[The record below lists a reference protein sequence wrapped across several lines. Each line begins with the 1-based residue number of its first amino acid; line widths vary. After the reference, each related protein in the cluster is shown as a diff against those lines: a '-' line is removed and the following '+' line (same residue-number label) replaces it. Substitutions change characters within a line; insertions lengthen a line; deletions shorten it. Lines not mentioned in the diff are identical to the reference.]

1 MLPVIFFVSFIIS
14 ILYYVGAMQWIV
26 LKLGWVLQ
34 SLIGTTVCESLTCA
48 ANIFLGMSE
57 SPLLI
62 KPYIKVILY
71 CNSEDAFSPLN
82 I

>member
-1 MLPVIFFVSFIIS
+1 M
-14 ILYYVGAMQWIV
+14 
-26 LKLGWVLQ
+26 KLGWMLQ

-62 KPYIKVILY
+62 KPYIKVIFFTVAVADFLVLQSFSVRPTKQSFLLIGQKLY
-71 CNSEDAFSPLN
+71 K